1 MVSAAVAV
9 VSAGLVTA
17 SCAFSFS
24 VEHELAV
31 VLQVL
36 SSVLISFS
44 VTDIVPPLAFREL
57 NSNCRSNGQAIYPI
71 AVA

>member
-1 MVSAAVAV
+1 
-9 VSAGLVTA
+9 
-17 SCAFSFS
+17 